1 MKATAPDWPE
11 GAQLLFDTA
20 PLIHWLEGNPLAGRF
35 AGVFAGIDALRW
47 RGIVTPVTL
56 AEIVAGPLR
65 HGRHGL
71 AEQYRMLL
79 TSGPRFQLRALDAD
93 LALFAARLR
102 VEHGLKLPDAIQL
115 ATAVSECC
123 DALVTHDRDF
133 PVGAGVEIYR
143 GDAA

>member
-1 MKATAPDWPE
+1 MKTTAPDWPE

-35 AGVFAGIDALRW
+35 ARVFGGIDALRW

-79 TSGPRFQLRALDAD
+79 TSGPRFQVRALDAD
-93 LALFAARLR
+93 LAMFAARLR
-102 VEHGLKLPDAIQL
+102 IEHGLKLPHAIQL
-115 ATAVSECC
+115 ATAVSESC

-133 PVGAGVEIYR
+133 PVSAGVEIYR

>member
-1 MKATAPDWPE
+1 MSPATPEWPE
-11 GAQLLFDTA
+11 GAQLLLDSA
-20 PLIHWLEGNPLAGRF
+20 PLIYWLEGNPLSGRF
-35 AGVFAGIDALRW
+35 ARVFEGIDALRW
-47 RGIVTPVTL
+47 RAIVTPVTL

-79 TSGPRFQLRALDAD
+79 TSGPRFRLRALDAD
-93 LALFAARLR
+93 LSMFAARLR
-102 VEHGLKLPDAIQL
+102 AEHGLRLPDAIQL

-133 PVGAGVEIYR
+133 PVGAGIEIYR